1 MTIVLNFVVVSK
13 SNIDFLGSGLITDW
27 EQQSGTL
34 LASGDVRLI
43 RVWDTHREMK
53 LQVSVKIVPRD
64 C

>member
-1 MTIVLNFVVVSK
+1 MTS
-13 SNIDFLGSGLITDW
+13 W

-53 LQVSVKIVPRD
+53 LQVISVLFIS
-64 C
+64 